1 MKWVSP
7 IKDPEC
13 LEYFLDELRAM
24 DVKYYILFQ
33 IGVGTGML
41 LQDIL
46 KLKVLDV
53 KGQDFL
59 EVFIGS
65 KKIRRVFQF
74 PQGLKKELEDFTA
87 DRNQGEPL
95 FLGYQ
100 NSGSPLSREQVYRVF
115 RKAGKTVGLPDIGA
129 QTMRK
134 TFAWNYY
141 KDTGDI
147 AYIQKLLSHASSSIT
162 YQYIGESLKNGEREE
177 PIESRE
183 LNSSLRKDGN
193 GRQRIEK
200 LKHFLNNVE
209 RNLDNPE
216 KGEEYFEAAE
226 YLISRMESLAAE
238 FKKKSRKR
246 SNKK

>member
-1 MKWVSP
+1 
-7 IKDPEC
+7 
-13 LEYFLDELRAM
+13 M

-193 GRQRIEK
+193 GRQKNRKAETFPEQCRKKPGQPGKRRRI
-200 LKHFLNNVE
+200 F
-209 RNLDNPE
+209 
-216 KGEEYFEAAE
+216 
-226 YLISRMESLAAE
+226 
-238 FKKKSRKR
+238 
-246 SNKK
+246 